1 MQSTMTDDN
10 IATTSVRKLKWRYT
24 IALSVI
30 AILIV
35 ISQLTMQS
43 LLAAQ
48 QYDSNVI
55 NIAGRQRMLSQK
67 ITKLSYYILTAE
79 SEQKASLSRVE
90 LDQTKTL
97 WEKSHLGL
105 LNGNESL
112 NLPGDNSQP
121 IKELFTQIT
130 PHFKTILNSSNII
143 ISTTDPTQLKKHIKN
158 ITLNENEFLTIMNKI
173 VFQYAKE
180 ANAKVTSAERI
191 EIILMVATLIILLLE
206 FLFIFT
212 PAAHSLRKSLNTLTQ
227 NKHDLENL
235 FDASPIS
242 MLLVDPTELS
252 IVQVNEKAISLIG
265 DPFGQTPKAHLEDY
279 LDVNFE
285 NNKVFIEKLKN
296 GSNLNEY
303 EIVILNTQGSVNET
317 LISVRSIN
325 FNGKPTAVIGITNI
339 SELKKAQ
346 QELFHYASFD
356 DMTGLLNRRT
366 GLIFLNKE
374 MQKVDVN
381 HSTLSVCFIDID
393 GLKYV
398 NDKFG
403 HAEGDWLIQT
413 ASNALNDIIRSGDA
427 AIRLGGDEL
436 LLVLSQCSIEQA
448 EQVIA
453 RVEIAL
459 ENASASDNKPFTLN
473 FSYGIT
479 TYTSNRNIT
488 SDELITES
496 DEIMYHAKK
505 AKKKNKVHCSTE
517 KPALTPSY

>member
-1 MQSTMTDDN
+1 MQSTITDDN

-35 ISQLTMQS
+35 ISQITMQT

-48 QYDSNVI
+48 QYDANVI

-79 SEQKASLSRVE
+79 SEQKAALSRQE
-90 LDQTKTL
+90 LKDTKAL
-97 WEKSHLGL
+97 WEASHVGL
-105 LNGNESL
+105 LNGNKSL
-112 NLPGDNSQP
+112 NLPSDNSDK
-121 IKELFTQIT
+121 IKALFAQIT
-130 PHFKTILNSSNII
+130 PHFDAILSSSDVI
-143 ISTTDPTQLKKHIKN
+143 ISSTELTELKKQIEN
-158 ITLNENEFLTIMNKI
+158 ITQNENTFLTIMNKI
-173 VFQYAKE
+173 VFQYAEE
-180 ANAKVTSAERI
+180 AKAKVTSAEKI
-191 EIILMVATLIILLLE
+191 EIALMISTLVILLLE

-212 PAAHSLRKSLNTLTQ
+212 PAAHSLRKSLEALTQ

-235 FDASPIS
+235 FAASPIS
-242 MLLVDPTELS
+242 MLLVDPSELT
-252 IVQVNEKAISLIG
+252 ILQVNEKAISLIG
-265 DPFGQTPKAHLEDY
+265 DPTSSTDNARLDDY

-285 NNKVFIEKLKN
+285 NNQAFIEKLRS

-303 EIVILNTQGSVNET
+303 EIVILNMQGSVNET
-317 LISVRSIN
+317 LISVRSII

-346 QELFHYASFD
+346 QELFHFASFD

-381 HSTLSVCFIDID
+381 HTTLSVCFIDID

-413 ASNALNDIIRSGDA
+413 ASNALNDIIRAGDA

-436 LLVLSQCSIEQA
+436 LLVLSKCSIEQA
-448 EQVIA
+448 EQVIT
-453 RVEIAL
+453 RVEKVL
-459 ENASASDNKPFTLN
+459 ENASNADEKPFALN

-479 TYTSNRNIT
+479 TYTSDRSI
-488 SDELITES
+488 SPDELITES
-496 DEIMYHAKK
+496 DEIMYQAKK
-505 AKKKNKVHCSTE
+505 AKKAK
-517 KPALTPSY
+517 